1 MGKVFGARGLLLA
14 CTSLASAAI
23 APTQASAQAA
33 AAPAAQPGPANDSAK
48 LEEIVVTAQKRAQS
62 LQDVPIAVTA
72 LTNAALVNNRV
83 YSVTDIKGLVPG
95 LSVVPAAGGSQI
107 PSFSIRGITSYGVVP
122 GSDKEV
128 SIYLD
133 GVYISSPRGSIFNM
147 PDAKSMEVLRGPQGT
162 LFGRNATAGAVVVLA
177 DLDADG
183 LSVTAASVEA
193 VGGAAITHV
202 TEVARRSDVESLA
215 DLAYHQGGRLD
226 AWINAAGILR
236 TFAILDADE
245 SEIDQLFA
253 TNLKG
258 QYWGCAA
265 AGRVMRARGGGSIV
279 NISSAAADNPREMLS
294 AYAISKA
301 GVNMLTR
308 SAAGE
313 FGAFHCRVNAIAP
326 GFIETPMVEPAYR
339 DSTGQI
345 DPLLR
350 EAFLQARADAVP
362 LGITGRPRDVAL
374 AALYLSSDASRF
386 VTGQVLRL
394 NGGLVMA

>member
-1 MGKVFGARGLLLA
+1 MH
-14 CTSLASAAI
+14 
-23 APTQASAQAA
+23 Q
-33 AAPAAQPGPANDSAK
+33 K
-48 LEEIVVTAQKRAQS
+48 LIVEFAMQ
-62 LQDVPIAVTA
+62 
-72 LTNAALVNNRV
+72 NRV
-83 YSVTDIKGLVPG
+83 AVITG
-95 LSVVPAAGGSQI
+95 AAS
-107 PSFSIRGITSYGVVP
+107 GI
-122 GSDKEV
+122 
-128 SIYLD
+128 
-133 GVYISSPRGSIFNM
+133 
-147 PDAKSMEVLRGPQGT
+147 
-162 LFGRNATAGAVVVLA
+162 GRETACVFAQAGAVVVLA

-308 SAAGE
+308 SAAVE